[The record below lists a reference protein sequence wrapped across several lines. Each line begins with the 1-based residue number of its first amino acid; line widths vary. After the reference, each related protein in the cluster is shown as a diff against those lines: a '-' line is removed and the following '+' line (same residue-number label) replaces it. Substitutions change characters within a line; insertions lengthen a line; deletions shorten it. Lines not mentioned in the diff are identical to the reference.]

1 MKRKP
6 ILGETLFE
14 LNVGD
19 EARRRPQTL
28 NPVVVKKVGREY
40 FTCGPPS
47 EESRWTDT
55 TYYLGSWRQRTNYSE
70 TRRLYE
76 TEQEWA
82 DEKEALKL
90 TEEIRRE
97 FSGYGHCGIKLEDLK
112 AIRAILDRHEPS

>member
-14 LNVGD
+14 LNVGN

-28 NPVVVKKVGREY
+28 NPVVVKKVGRKY
-40 FTCGPPS
+40 FVCGRPDS
-47 EESRWTDT
+47 DCRFLESTH
-55 TYYLGSWRQRTNYSE
+55 YIESWRQKTEYSE
-70 TRRLYE
+70 TRHLYE

-90 TEEIRRE
+90 TEELRRE
-97 FSGYGHCGIKLEDLK
+97 FGGYGHCGIKLEDLR
-112 AIRAILDRHEPS
+112 AIKAILDRHEPS